1 MAENRRPA
9 SGPPM
14 GGPRGPHGGGPGRGP
29 RGGFGKPKDLK
40 GTALRTVKYI
50 AARPVLLIAALLCVV
65 AEAVLNVQAT
75 YMQKP
80 IIDGIAAAVAAGQT
94 DWPGLAEN
102 CVKLVLI
109 YLLVAAALY
118 VQANL
123 MAQLAQRGC
132 NKLRKELF
140 DKLQELPLSY
150 FDAHTHGELMSRFTN
165 DADNVQMALQNSVIQ
180 LLSSVVTFVAVVVM
194 MIRLSP
200 MLFLVSL
207 VMLVGIT
214 AVFGFFGK
222 RSRKHYTR
230 QQAALGAM
238 NGNIQEM
245 IEGLK
250 VVKAFNHEE
259 QAKGQFGALNEEFRD
274 AASQAGYYSSAIMPI
289 AGNLTNIG
297 YAITAMLGSLL
308 AITTGGSTGFT
319 LGSLVVYLRY
329 SQQVSQPVN
338 QISMQMTTLLSA
350 LAGAERIFQVM
361 DTQPEVNRGKVT
373 LVPVDKDANGSLSR
387 FDRQGRPRAWA
398 WKVPRNSGMT
408 LVPVLVAEDGETLTE
423 LGQAVR
429 EVNGL
434 KLLPPGEDSPEGL
447 WVEFGPD
454 GTLTE
459 VRDFTALA
467 AHGWAWK
474 YPGPDGQMGLHLIR
488 GAVRNVP
495 GEEFCYAELRGAVRL
510 SQVDFSYVEGKPVL
524 KKMSVYADPGQKIA
538 FVGSTGAGKTTV
550 TNLINRFYE
559 IQGGSITCDGIDVRD
574 IDKDSLRLSQGAVL
588 QDTHL
593 FTGTVMDNIRYGRLD
608 ATDEEC
614 IQAAKTA
621 NADGFIRRLPEGY
634 QTLLTGDGANLSQ
647 GQRQLLAIAR
657 AAVKDPPIMVLDEA
671 TSSIDTRTEQ
681 HIQQGMDALMEGR
694 TVFVIAHRLSTVRNS
709 DCIVVIEHGEIIEKG
724 SHAQLIEEEGRY
736 YQLYTGQFEL
746 D

>member
-1 MAENRRPA
+1 MAENNR
-9 SGPPM
+9 
-14 GGPRGPHGGGPGRGP
+14 PRGPHGPGGPHGGP

-80 IIDGIAAAVAAGQT
+80 IIDGITTAVAAGQT
-94 DWPGLAEN
+94 DWPGLAVN
-102 CVKLVLI
+102 CAKLVGI
-109 YLLVAAALY
+109 YLLAAAALY
-118 VQANL
+118 VEANL
-123 MAQLAQRGC
+123 MAQLAQKGC
-132 NKLRKELF
+132 NKLRRELF
-140 DKLQELPLSY
+140 DKLQDLPLSY

-214 AVFGFFGK
+214 TVFTFFGK
-222 RSRKHYTR
+222 RSRKYYTR

-250 VVKAFNHEE
+250 VVKAFNHED
-259 QAKGQFGALNEEFRD
+259 QAKDQFNDLNEDFRE

-289 AGNLTNIG
+289 AGNLTSIG
-297 YAITAMLGSLL
+297 YAITAMLGALI
-308 AITTGGSTGFT
+308 AITTGDAIGFT

-338 QISMQMTTLLSA
+338 QISMQMTTILSA

-361 DTQPEVNRGKVT
+361 DTEPEADRGKVT
-373 LVPVDKDANGSLSR
+373 LVPVEKDANGSLSR
-387 FDRQGRPRAWA
+387 FSGKGRPKAWA
-398 WKVPRNSGMT
+398 WKVPRGSGMA
-408 LVPVLVAEDGETLTE
+408 LVPVLVAADGEALTE
-423 LGQAVR
+423 LGQAD
-429 EVNGL
+429 EENGTL
-434 KLLPPGEDSPEGL
+434 KLLPPGQDSQTGL
-447 WVEFGPD
+447 WVRLKDD
-454 GTLTE
+454 GGLSPISLKE
-459 VRDFTALA
+459 MAD
-467 AHGWAWK
+467 HGWAWK
-474 YPGPDGQMGLHLIR
+474 YPGPDGRMGLHLVR

-495 GEEFCYAELRGAVRL
+495 GEESCYTELKGAVRL
-510 SQVDFSYVEGKPVL
+510 NQVDFSYVEGKRVL
-524 KKMSVYADPGQKIA
+524 NEVTVYANPGQKIA

-559 IQGGSITCDGIDVRD
+559 IQGGAITCDGIDVKR
-574 IDKDSLRLSQGAVL
+574 IEKDSLRMSQGCVL

-614 IQAAKTA
+614 VSAARAA
-621 NADGFIRRLPEGY
+621 NADSFIRRLPEGY
-634 QTLLTGDGANLSQ
+634 HTQITGDGANLSQ

-681 HIQQGMDALMEGR
+681 YISQGMDTLMEGR
-694 TVFVIAHRLSTVRNS
+694 TVFVIAHRLSTVRNA
-709 DCIVVIEHGEIIEKG
+709 DCIVVIEHGQIIEKG
-724 SHAQLIEEEGRY
+724 NHAELMAQEGRY